1 MHPLL
6 SADDRQWIENA
17 IAAFQ
22 DIKGKPFSFKLFGFL
37 LSNAKTIFFYKTKTT
52 TFYQWFS
59 YIKWSAKMSR
69 NSYRV

>member
-6 SADDRQWIENA
+6 SAEDKQWIEKA

-22 DIKGKPFSFKLFGFL
+22 DMKGKRFSFKLFAFL

-52 TFYQWFS
+52 AISQWVS